1 MVGSSETWAGYFG
14 SRTFELSRAAAIWPS
29 SCEQEHPAH
38 ASPKNLSDDT
48 SIAKTLRK
56 ISSDMPARN
65 QSYAWL
71 SGKLFSAGR
80 LASQIAC

>member
-1 MVGSSETWAGYFG
+1 VRPGPVISDH
-14 SRTFELSRAAAIWPS
+14 ELSSWAALVRSGPHLAKMNTP
-29 SCEQEHPAH
+29 HMT
-38 ASPKNLSDDT
+38 SPKNLSDDT